1 MHRVL
6 AVVALLTLAVT
17 SAPVGA
23 KCMQLE
29 LKAQVLTASVEITGD
44 GGGIVV
50 ATTGTGIDDKGELP
64 ANQTSWKLRVG
75 KTLADPPVI
84 TTLAPGLVLYSPPP
98 SAKGNGDLVTR
109 KGKVLARWKRTTAKR
124 AALDAPVIKAIKHTA
139 DIHLPMSEDTLVE
152 LDGKVPA
159 TAIAMILVDNKG
171 TALTWGVANPGVPAV
186 RVYSHG
192 HCDVSNGTLPPSL
205 GDSVTLAWVDK
216 HGRVSPASKPISV
229 IKAE

>member
-17 SAPVGA
+17 SAPVGG

-29 LKAQVLTASVEITGD
+29 LRPQVLTASVEITGD
-44 GGGIVV
+44 GGGIIV
-50 ATTGTGIDDKGELP
+50 ATTGTGVDDKGEVL
-64 ANQTSWKLRVG
+64 AEQKNWKLRAG
-75 KTLADPPVI
+75 KTLADPTSI
-84 TTLAPGLVLYSPPP
+84 TTLAPGLVLYSPPA

-109 KGKVLARWKRTTAKR
+109 KGKVLARWKRTNAKH

-139 DIHLPMSEDTLVE
+139 DIGKWMSEDTLVE

-159 TAIAMILVDNKG
+159 TAIAMILVDSKG

-192 HCDVSNGTLPPSL
+192 HCDVANGTLAPTV
-205 GDSVTLAWVDK
+205 GDSVTLAWVDRQ
-216 HGRVSPASKPISV
+216 GRVSPASKPSAV
-229 IKAE
+229 IQAE